1 MDFMDGEFRLH
12 MMFEDSLKTLVSQS
26 FALHEYYG
34 SFMASNHS
42 SYLTPS
48 LTDYGMPSKTLPRG
62 TFQEQVLHTL
72 GRDICSGRIRPGEL
86 LPPEP
91 ELCTRF
97 GYSRI
102 VIREAI
108 KSLAAKGLLAV
119 TRRVGTLVLEPPRW
133 NLFDPD
139 IIRWRASTAV
149 SDPTLQR
156 DLTEIRRIIEPAAVR
171 MAALR
176 ASDEERRNLRTAY
189 MAMARAVAG
198 KGDYITADLAFHGII
213 LAACG
218 NQFMRQMQDAMSALL
233 HVNFSVITTKPGG
246 PAHSLPLHEAVCI
259 AIENGDADEAERT
272 VLILID
278 SAEEDLR
285 ALLPP
290 RAGAVRA
297 KAASAMAMVP
307 AQATSKTEAKAR
319 SASADA
325 VTAAAG

>member
-1 MDFMDGEFRLH
+1 M
-12 MMFEDSLKTLVSQS
+12 SPKP
-26 FALHEYYG
+26 
-34 SFMASNHS
+34 S
-42 SYLTPS
+42 SS
-48 LTDYGMPSKTLPRG
+48 RGISRG
-62 TFQEQVLHTL
+62 TFQEQVLDTL
-72 GRDICSGRIRPGEL
+72 GREICSGRIRPGQL

-97 GYSRI
+97 GFSRI

-108 KSLAAKGLLAV
+108 KSLAAKGLLTV

-139 IIRWRASTAV
+139 VIGWRASTAM

-171 MAALR
+171 LAATR
-176 ASDEERRNLRTAY
+176 ASDEERRNLRSAY

-198 KGDYITADLAFHGII
+198 KGDYIQADLAFHAII

-233 HVNFSVITTKPGG
+233 RVNFEVITTKPGG

-259 AIENGDADEAERT
+259 AIEQGDPDAAERA

-278 SAEEDLR
+278 GAEEDLR
-285 ALLPP
+285 ELAPTSRPPAKTNVRTIAP
-290 RAGAVRA
+290 RAATPLA
-297 KAASAMAMVP
+297 KAKAKTRTRIKAAVP
-307 AQATSKTEAKAR
+307 S
-319 SASADA
+319 
-325 VTAAAG
+325 

>member
-1 MDFMDGEFRLH
+1 
-12 MMFEDSLKTLVSQS
+12 
-26 FALHEYYG
+26 
-34 SFMASNHS
+34 
-42 SYLTPS
+42 
-48 LTDYGMPSKTLPRG
+48 MPSRTPPRG
-62 TFQEQVLHTL
+62 TFQEQVLHAL
-72 GRDICSGRIRPGEL
+72 GRDICTGRIRPGEL

-139 IIRWRASTAV
+139 IIRWRASTAP
-149 SDPTLQR
+149 SDPALQR
-156 DLTEIRRIIEPAAVR
+156 DLTEIRRIIEPAAAR

-176 ASDEERRNLRTAY
+176 ASDAERRSLRSAY

-198 KGDYITADLAFHGII
+198 KGDYVTADLAFHGII

-259 AIENGDADEAERT
+259 AIENGDADEAERA
-272 VLILID
+272 VLSLID

-285 ALLPP
+285 ELLPP
-290 RAGAVRA
+290 QAGAVNS
-297 KAASAMAMVP
+297 KAASLVAMVP
-307 AQATSKTEAKAR
+307 AQVPLKTKVKAK
-319 SASADA
+319 SASAH
-325 VTAAAG
+325 VMTAAAG